1 MSCLWLFARRCRSVP
16 LLAALTIFC
25 TGADTQWSGR
35 NGWVEEPDARS
46 LNVAGE
52 PGHAYLDSAS
62 VHRGSDGLVYFN
74 ESTNVLRPEEIGK
87 TGFMTD
93 AYDCAKNIKY
103 MCVSSR
109 NWRDDTKSAV
119 HTRSDPALLVYR
131 RYLCGDVDLKR

>member
-1 MSCLWLFARRCRSVP
+1 MSHHFAFARRSRHLP

-25 TGADTQWSGR
+25 AGADAEWSGR
-35 NGWVEEPDARS
+35 DGWVEEPGASS

-74 ESTNVLRPEEIGK
+74 ESANVLRPEEIGK
-87 TGFMTD
+87 TGLMTD
-93 AYDCAKNIKY
+93 AYDCARDIKY
-103 MCVSSR
+103 MCVGSG

-119 HTRSDPALLVYR
+119 HTAGDAALPVYR
-131 RYLCGDVDLKR
+131 KYLCSDVDLKR